1 MLRRACLGVLR
12 RPIQMSVGGSRSL
25 AVLSRVA
32 LPPQQHPGSSCK
44 CRHFRATSVTAEK
57 ADYYEVLG
65 ISRDASAS
73 EVKKAY
79 YKAAK
84 KHHPDTNKGDDNAAK
99 KFAEATE
106 AYEVRSEAGQQERH
120 GPSPRPDHA

>member
-1 MLRRACLGVLR
+1 
-12 RPIQMSVGGSRSL
+12 MSVGGSRSL

-32 LPPQQHPGSSCK
+32 LPQQQHPGSSCT

-84 KHHPDTNKGDDNAAK
+84 KHHPDTNKGDENAAK

>member
-1 MLRRACLGVLR
+1 MGVLR
-12 RPIQMSVGGSRSL
+12 RPVQMSVGGSRSL

-44 CRHFRATSVTAEK
+44 CRHFRATSFTAEK
-57 ADYYEVLG
+57 ADYYDVLG

-84 KHHPDTNKGDDNAAK
+84 KHHPDTNKGDENAAK

-106 AYEVRSEAGQQERH
+106 AYEVRSEAGQKERH